1 MIFRDVKTGSLLNI
15 RHDDFINDRLYYM
28 DIIKHCGSFNHNGGI
43 GGIGGIGG
51 CIGGCIGGNNKSGI
65 STMLFP
71 HGGNDYNI
79 PSWVHSVISPSNNNN
94 A

>member
-1 MIFRDVKTGSLLNI
+1 MIFRDVKSGALLNI

-28 DIIKHCGSFNHNGGI
+28 DIIKHSTPFNNTGI
-43 GGIGGIGG
+43 GGIGSSIG
-51 CIGGCIGGNNKSGI
+51 CTGGNNKPGLS
-65 STMLFP
+65 SMLFP
-71 HGGNDYNI
+71 HGGNEYNF

>member
-28 DIIKHCGSFNHNGGI
+28 DIIKHCTPFNHTGSVSGV
-43 GGIGGIGG
+43 
-51 CIGGCIGGNNKSGI
+51 GNNKPGI
-65 STMLFP
+65 SSMLFP
-71 HGGNDYNI
+71 HDGNEYNI

>member
-43 GGIGGIGG
+43 GGG
-51 CIGGCIGGNNKSGI
+51 IGGNNKSGI

>member
-1 MIFRDVKTGSLLNI
+1 MIFRDVKSGALLNI

-28 DIIKHCGSFNHNGGI
+28 DIIKHCTPFNNTGI
-43 GGIGGIGG
+43 GGSG
-51 CIGGCIGGNNKSGI
+51 GGNNKPGLS
-65 STMLFP
+65 SMLFP
-71 HGGNDYNI
+71 HGGNEYNI